1 MLNVKKVDSGA
12 VSLSDNIAFLRSVAA
27 VYAVVCFREWMSA
40 IICDTFTVR
49 KDSER

>member
-12 VSLSDNIAFLRSVAA
+12 VSLSDNIAFLCSVAA
-27 VYAVVCFREWMSA
+27 VHAVPCFRQWMSA
-40 IICDTFTVR
+40 VICDTFTVR

>member
-12 VSLSDNIAFLRSVAA
+12 VSLLDNIAFLCSVAD
-27 VYAVVCFREWMSA
+27 VYAVPCFRQWMSA
-40 IICDTFTVR
+40 AICDTFTVR